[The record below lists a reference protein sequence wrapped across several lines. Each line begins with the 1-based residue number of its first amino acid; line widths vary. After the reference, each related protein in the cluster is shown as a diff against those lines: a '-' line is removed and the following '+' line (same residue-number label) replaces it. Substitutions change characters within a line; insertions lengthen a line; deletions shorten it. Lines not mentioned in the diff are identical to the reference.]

1 MNDSYKWVRA
11 SVDQVLSP
19 TPVYLATVIITPHKE
34 KVGQV
39 TMYNGETTN
48 DPQVLFMQTESSGS
62 LVINFNPPLFLN
74 KGLYVDIIQDVDDV
88 LFHFSSE
95 KE

>member
-1 MNDSYKWVRA
+1 MDKSYRWVR
-11 SVDQVLSP
+11 STVDQVISP
-19 TPVYLATVIITPHKE
+19 TPVFLATVIITPHKT

-39 TMYNGETTN
+39 TIYNCESTT
-48 DPQVLFMQTESSGS
+48 DSQVLFMQTVASGS
-62 LVINFNPPLFLN
+62 KVINFNPPLFLD
-74 KGLYVDIIQDVDDV
+74 KGLYIDIIQDVDDV